1 MNYSP
6 RCEETQGF
14 SSTFRSFHHR
24 LATDLIQRCDLHEK
38 TILEIGCGKGE
49 FISMLCALGRNR
61 GIGFDPAFVPERR
74 PEAGDT
80 AVEFYQELYSERYSH
95 VHADCIVCK
104 MTLEHIPQTY
114 SFMKTVRRAIGDR
127 TQSTVFFQV
136 PNMTRVLR
144 DAAFW
149 DVYHEHCS
157 YFTPGALKNLFA
169 LTGFDVTDTWTD
181 YDDQYLMIT
190 ARPSRNLMDPSSV
203 PAPPSEEDRVAVQ
216 EFAAESE
223 RRIAF
228 WRQAIRSMVK
238 RGERVVLWGSGSKA
252 VAFLSAL
259 GFSADECLVEYAVD
273 VNPYRRG
280 HFIPGTGQE
289 IVEPAFLAAYRPHFI
304 IAMNSIYTAE
314 IQTDLARHGVS
325 AEVLPIET
333 VEEVSQ
339 SNR

>member
-24 LATDLIQRCDLHEK
+24 LATDLIQRCGVHEK
-38 TILEIGCGKGE
+38 TVLEIGCGKGE

-74 PEAGDT
+74 PEAGDIP
-80 AVEFYQELYSERYSH
+80 VEFHQELYSEKYTH

-114 SFMKTVRRAIGDR
+114 SFMRTVRRAIGDR
-127 TQSTVFFQV
+127 SNATVFFQV
-136 PNMTRVLR
+136 PNMARVLR

-157 YFTPGALKNLFA
+157 YFTPGALNNLFS
-169 LTGFDVTDTWTD
+169 LTGFEVVDTWSD

-190 ARPSRNLMDPSSV
+190 AHPSQIPIDSATVL
-203 PAPPSEEDRVAVQ
+203 AFPSEEDRLAAYD
-216 EFAAESE
+216 FAAEAE
-223 RRIAF
+223 RRISF
-228 WRQAIRSMVK
+228 WRQAIRGMAE

-259 GFSADECLVEYAVD
+259 GLSVDENLVEYAVD
-273 VNPYRRG
+273 VNPYRKG
-280 HFIPGTGQE
+280 HFIPGSGQE
-289 IVEPAFLAAYRPHFI
+289 IVEPAFLAAYRPNFV

-314 IQTDLARHGVS
+314 IQADLARHGVS

-333 VEEVSQ
+333 VEEASQ
-339 SNR
+339 FNL